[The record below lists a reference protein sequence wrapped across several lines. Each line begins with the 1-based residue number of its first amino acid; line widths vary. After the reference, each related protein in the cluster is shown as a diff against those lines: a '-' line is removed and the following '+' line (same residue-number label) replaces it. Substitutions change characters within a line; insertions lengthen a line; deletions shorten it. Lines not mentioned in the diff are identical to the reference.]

1 MCYRFPP
8 DCMSSSEQQHSK
20 RYLLTLSLGA
30 LGVVYGDIGTSPLY
44 AFRECFA
51 PEHHLAPSP
60 ANILG
65 VLSLIFWSL
74 ILIISI
80 EYLVFVMRAD
90 NRGEGGIVALMS
102 LVGSKQT
109 PSRRRTILVGLGL
122 FGAALLYGDGMITP
136 AISVL
141 SAIEGLNV
149 ATPIFKDY
157 VVYIT
162 VAVLIGLFTVQK
174 YGTAKVGAIFGP
186 VMLAWFS
193 VLALMGISHIIHEP
207 AVLQAVMPTH
217 AINFFIRNQGTG
229 FLVLGSVFLV
239 ITGGEALYADMGHFG
254 IRPIRWVWFSFVLPS
269 LLLNYFGQGAFLLH
283 TPSGVSNPFFRM
295 APQWALIPLVVLAT
309 AAASI
314 ASQAVISGAF
324 SLTRQ
329 AVQLGYLP
337 RIRIRHTSVREI
349 GQIYIPS
356 VNWFLMISAIALV
369 FAFQKSTNLA
379 AAYGVA
385 VTATM
390 GITTTLTA
398 VYARDRWRWPLYGA
412 IAFALF
418 FLCFDLSFFGANIV
432 KVREGGWFPLAVG
445 LSIFTL
451 MSTWRQGRRI
461 LNQRLS
467 EGVLSTEAFVNEL
480 GRGRVHRVPGTAIF
494 MSRSSD
500 GVPTTLLH
508 NIKHNKVVHDKV
520 VLLTVETEE
529 TSHLGADE
537 RYEWQELGHGVY
549 RLLLRFG
556 YMEDPDIPETLQK
569 IESGPVTFNNMTTSY
584 FLGRETLI
592 PTKRPGM
599 AIWREHIFAWM
610 MRNSSS
616 ASTFFSLPA
625 NQVIELGAQVEL

>member
-1 MCYRFPP
+1 FYFFRDNGWMGY
-8 DCMSSSEQQHSK
+8 
-20 RYLLTLSLGA
+20 TVLGA
-30 LGVVYGDIGTSPLY
+30 V
-44 AFRECFA
+44 
-51 PEHHLAPSP
+51 
-60 ANILG
+60 
-65 VLSLIFWSL
+65 
-74 ILIISI
+74 
-80 EYLVFVMRAD
+80 
-90 NRGEGGIVALMS
+90 
-102 LVGSKQT
+102 
-109 PSRRRTILVGLGL
+109 
-122 FGAALLYGDGMITP
+122 
-136 AISVL
+136 
-141 SAIEGLNV
+141 
-149 ATPIFKDY
+149 
-157 VVYIT
+157 
-162 VAVLIGLFTVQK
+162 
-174 YGTAKVGAIFGP
+174 
-186 VMLAWFS
+186 
-193 VLALMGISHIIHEP
+193 VLA
-207 AVLQAVMPTH
+207 V
-217 AINFFIRNQGTG
+217 
-229 FLVLGSVFLV
+229 
-239 ITGGEALYADMGHFG
+239 TGGEALYADMGHFG

-283 TPSGVSNPFFRM
+283 TPSGVGNPFFRM

-369 FAFQKSTNLA
+369 FAFQKSTHLA

-418 FLCFDLSFFGANIV
+418 FLCFDLSFFGANVV
-432 KVREGGWFPLAVG
+432 KVREGGWFPLVVG

-451 MSTWRQGRRI
+451 MSTWRAGRRI
-461 LNQRLS
+461 LNERLA
-467 EGVLSTEAFVNEL
+467 EGVLSIDAFVNEL
-480 GRGRVHRVPGTAIF
+480 GKGRVHRVPGTAIF

-537 RYEWQELGHGVY
+537 RYEWKEVGHGVY

-569 IESGPVTFNNMTTSY
+569 IESGPVTFGPMTTSY

-599 AIWREHIFAWM
+599 AIWREHLFAWM

>member
-1 MCYRFPP
+1 
-8 DCMSSSEQQHSK
+8 MSSTEHQHSR

-51 PEHHLAPSP
+51 PEHGLAPSP

-65 VLSLIFWSL
+65 VLSLIFWAL
-74 ILIISI
+74 LLIISI
-80 EYLVFVMRAD
+80 EYLAFVMRAD

-102 LVGSKQT
+102 LVGSKQA
-109 PSRRRTILVGLGL
+109 PSRRRTILVSLGL

-149 ATPIFKDY
+149 ATPIFKPY

-162 VAVLIGLFTVQK
+162 VAVLVGLFAMQK

-186 VMLAWFS
+186 VMLVWFG
-193 VLALMGISHIIHEP
+193 VLAVMGLSHIVREP
-207 AVLQAVMPTH
+207 AVLQAVLPTH
-217 AINFFIRNQGTG
+217 AISFFIRNQGTG

-254 IRPIRWVWFSFVLPS
+254 IRPIRWVWFSLVLPA
-269 LLLNYFGQGAFLLH
+269 LLLNYLGQGAFLLH
-283 TPSGVSNPFFRM
+283 TPSGVHNPFFLM
-295 APQWALIPLVVLAT
+295 APEWALIPLVILAT

-337 RIRIRHTSVREI
+337 RIRIRHTSAREI

-356 VNWFLMISAIALV
+356 VNWFLMVSAISLV
-369 FAFQKSTNLA
+369 LAFQASGRLA

-398 VYARDRWRWPLYGA
+398 VYARDRWRWPFAGA
-412 IAFALF
+412 LAFALF
-418 FLCFDLSFFGANIV
+418 FLCFDLSFFGANLV
-432 KVREGGWFPLAVG
+432 KVWEGGWFPLVVG

-451 MSTWRQGRRI
+451 MSTWRAGRRI
-461 LNQRLS
+461 LNERLA
-467 EGVLSTEAFVNEL
+467 EGILSIDDFVNEL
-480 GRGRVHRVPGTAIF
+480 GRGRVHRVPGMAIF
-494 MSRSSD
+494 MSRAAD

-537 RYEWQELGHGVY
+537 RFEWNELGHGVY

-569 IESGPVTFNNMTTSY
+569 VESGPVTFNSMATSY

-599 AIWREHIFAWM
+599 AIWREHLFSWM